1 MMACRWH
8 ADADDADDDADD
20 GMPMMAIADAD
31 GMPMPCVLA
40 SLAILPCLAIFCITL
55 LCHLWC
61 SLFWWH

>member
-1 MMACRWH
+1 MACL
-8 ADADDADDDADD
+8 ADD